1 METRNHL
8 IDGRD
13 DGYLDDNLYFRLMNL
28 AGAALRATT
37 NLMRSKQRQA
47 AAAEP
52 SSANRRNRSNEP
64 G

>member
-13 DGYLDDNLYFRLMNL
+13 SGYLDDNLYFRLMNL
-28 AGAALRATT
+28 ARAALKGTT

-47 AAAEP
+47 AATSRKAI
-52 SSANRRNRSNEP
+52 R
-64 G
+64 